1 MHTRKNFKERV
12 DIRRKE
18 ALERLQKRLE
28 LSDSE
33 LKNAKRFRHLEDIDK
48 IDQKNMEKY
57 RTFRKN
63 HAKLLEEK
71 VKKIS

>member
-1 MHTRKNFKERV
+1 MSRKNFSTNRDRK
-12 DIRRKE
+12 RKE

-57 RTFRKN
+57 RTFMKN